1 MKGVFSLD
9 TNRYSSRRYPSS
21 YDRDRMVRVE
31 NHNETERKMP
41 LGISYVPWQEFSKM
55 YEPMKALERGTAFP
69 ELDFPFC
76 GIRGGCS

>member
-9 TNRYSSRRYPSS
+9 TSRNSSRRYSSS
-21 YDRDRMVRVE
+21 YNRDRMARVE
-31 NHNETERKMP
+31 TNHETERRMP
-41 LGISYVPWQEFSKM
+41 LGISYVPWQEFSTM

-76 GIRGGCS
+76 GVRGGCS

>member
-9 TNRYSSRRYPSS
+9 TSRNYARRYPTSC
-21 YDRDRMVRVE
+21 DRDRMERTE
-31 NHNETERKMP
+31 NNKDQERRMP

-76 GIRGGCS
+76 GVRGGCS